1 MNSCILQAEVIE
13 APQLR
18 YTQDNSQVA
27 DMVVQFPGLR
37 ADDPASQLK
46 VVGWG
51 NLAQELGDR
60 CRPGDQV
67 VLEGR
72 LRINSVM
79 RPDGMRDRQIEFTL
93 SRLHHLGAGLGS
105 NGAVATPM
113 STPVTAPAAA
123 AAPVAASPSFQNSP
137 ASYSASPAAAP
148 LADYSDSI
156 SDDDI
161 PF

>member
-1 MNSCILQAEVIE
+1 MNSCILQAEVVQ

-18 YTQDNSQVA
+18 YTQDNSQIA

-51 NLAQELGDR
+51 SLAQELGDR

-72 LRINSVM
+72 LRINSIL
-79 RPDGMRDRQIEFTL
+79 RPDGNRDRQLEFTL
-93 SRLHHLGAGLGS
+93 SRLHHLGAGLGAS
-105 NGAVATPM
+105 GAVAIP
-113 STPVTAPAAA
+113 SSPAPIPV
-123 AAPVAASPSFQNSP
+123 AAPAASPSFQNSP
-137 ASYSASPAAAP
+137 ASYNPSAAP

-156 SDDDI
+156 NDDDI